1 MASIYINLLR
11 KDALDAVQ
19 PIGFWAGLEK
29 GLQSVLSTLGNSTT
43 FLGLALPWVL
53 LVLALLVFV
62 RLLRFAIKKFKN

>member
-1 MASIYINLLR
+1 
-11 KDALDAVQ
+11 
-19 PIGFWAGLEK
+19 
-29 GLQSVLSTLGNSTT
+29 VLSTLGNSTT